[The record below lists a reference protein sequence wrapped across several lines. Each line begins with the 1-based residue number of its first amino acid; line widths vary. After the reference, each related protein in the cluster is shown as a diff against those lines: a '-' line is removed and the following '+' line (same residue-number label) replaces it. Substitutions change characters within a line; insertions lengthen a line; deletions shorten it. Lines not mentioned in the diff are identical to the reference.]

1 MTSHTVFL
9 FQSRNEFLWRIDA
22 DAFFL
27 RRESGKEVHE
37 TAEQILFLSQ
47 KTSATDDRRPGC
59 ERPAFEHLLSERNAE
74 EERLQHRI
82 AVARVA
88 ELENGSGESDDDKVT
103 SRRRGDTFRL
113 LTFVRPKKRS
123 LLGKLAP
130 NSFSSWEAFAP

>member
-27 RRESGKEVHE
+27 RGESGKEVHE
-37 TAEQILFLSQ
+37 TAEQILFFSR
-47 KTSATDDRRPGC
+47 KTSATDDRRP

-74 EERLQHRI
+74 EERLKHRI

-88 ELENGSGESDDDKVT
+88 ELENGSGRATTIK
-103 SRRRGDTFRL
+103 
-113 LTFVRPKKRS
+113 
-123 LLGKLAP
+123 
-130 NSFSSWEAFAP
+130 